1 MKQTYILPASIVI
14 AAALLAGA
22 WLWTDGLAKTSDTA
36 GKTPD
41 IATLENVVI
50 PKEGRTLPARWG
62 DLGARLV
69 AAGVIDREKFDKL
82 YASRGGLNADELALL
97 EGTDN
102 DRIVITPN
110 NEGVR
115 LARGEYIAFLN
126 HDDLWTRDHLEIA
139 VHAIEETGAD
149 LVSTLTVAVDHHG
162 VTHVGGFCPK
172 GGYEPRAV
180 VAASSWLMQ
189 RTLFDA
195 VGPWR
200 RAVDIYGSP
209 SQDWL
214 FRAWKQ
220 KPRLVSVARPTVLAV
235 WSGGRKGSYAER
247 QIDENARYAALL
259 RSDPELLARL
269 AQEVERRK
277 ASETS
282 SAGAVLLRAA
292 KNVVGRLA
300 IAAGVHP
307 ASLRHAIIYRR
318 KGGFIDSLRRT
329 RGLPPLKR

>member
-1 MKQTYILPASIVI
+1 MTNHPRVSVVTATYNRSNVLRLTIES
-14 AAALLAGA
+14 LLASTYTEWESIIVGDA
-22 WLWTDGLAKTSDTA
+22 CTDDTA
-36 GKTPD
+36 
-41 IATLENVVI
+41 EVVASFADPRI
-50 PKEGRTLPARWG
+50 RFVNLPQNSG
-62 DLGARLV
+62 DQA
-69 AAGVIDREKFDKL
+69 
-82 YASRGGLNADELALL
+82 
-97 EGTDN
+97 
-102 DRIVITPN
+102 TPN

-115 LARGEYIAFLN
+115 LARGKYIAFLN